1 MSYGFAITCDFCG
14 KITTAPAPIV
24 VNEYEDGGAAEGFIR
39 LSINRPPD
47 DPWSRGPVSAMV
59 EAFDACSIACAR
71 NILYNAGAMVG
82 ETQDPP
88 A

>member
-1 MSYGFAITCDFCG
+1 MSYGFAITCDYCN
-14 KITTAPAPIV
+14 KITAAPAPIV

-47 DPWSRGPVSAMV
+47 SPWGGGVSAMV
-59 EAFDACSIACAR
+59 EAFDACSISCAR
-71 NILYNAGAMVG
+71 NILYNAGTMLA
-82 ETQDPP
+82 ETQDPS